1 MATHSSIHTWETPWT
16 EEPGGLQ
23 SMGSQRFGHCLR
35 THASREWLS
44 LTQDFLIQRKK
55 EQMEDFSEGL
65 LQVMSL

>member
-1 MATHSSIHTWETPWT
+1 MSYSPW
-16 EEPGGLQ
+16 
-23 SMGSQRFGHCLR
+23 GHKDLDTKCLR